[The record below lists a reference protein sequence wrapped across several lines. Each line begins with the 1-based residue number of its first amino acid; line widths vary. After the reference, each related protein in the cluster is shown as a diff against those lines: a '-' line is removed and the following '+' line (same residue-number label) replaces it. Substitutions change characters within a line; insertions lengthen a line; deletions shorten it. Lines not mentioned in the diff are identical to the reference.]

1 MDDQLLVPL
10 EQRRQLKRFEDA
22 VLARLAGTDQHV
34 LFGAPFAVDVLGASV
49 VKPPHL
55 PVVEDQAGEGGD
67 FSYFVC
73 RALRPVGRQVK
84 PVWSLRA

>member
-1 MDDQLLVPL
+1 MP
-10 EQRRQLKRFEDA
+10 RHAIAPYRADA
-22 VLARLAGTDQHV
+22 EAIAHLHGRGDRSETSKSVR
-34 LFGAPFAVDVLGASV
+34 PSVDVLGASI
-49 VKPPHL
+49 VKPPKL
-55 PVVEDQAGEGGD
+55 PVVKHQAGQGGD